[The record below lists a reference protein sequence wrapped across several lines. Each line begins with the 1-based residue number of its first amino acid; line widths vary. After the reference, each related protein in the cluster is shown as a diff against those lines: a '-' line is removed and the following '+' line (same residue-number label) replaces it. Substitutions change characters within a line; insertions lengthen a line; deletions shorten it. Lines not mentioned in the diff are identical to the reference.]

1 MRHLARSALALATLG
16 LLLTSRRAE
25 AAYDVLAGPCD
36 TNPLTCGVG
45 GVSFAKTDTL
55 PIDWHFD
62 TGWVPQGSPLSV
74 HIWADIW
81 ASTSVSLAGAL
92 QNQWPQA
99 MTITAPGRGEGGDFK
114 FHYGADFGAQAKID
128 VSVLGQHYTWQGDI
142 PYVPQFDLEV
152 KGDLL
157 FPSWGYAPGVGM
169 SGTTTPQTLATVS
182 ISDVVGS
189 SIPGIDGGFMLDVAV
204 GLNAKYTTNRLVVD
218 TTDGAAVAGG
228 PLTAADGQTSTPY
241 SNGSFLELDVHPE
254 GTVHYDGV
262 VHIIPTFY
270 VSLLGKNWQIPV
282 ADIPISFPIT
292 DVDWI
297 FDKQRVHFP
306 LPDLALTDTEIDFGD
321 VLVGE
326 TKSLDY
332 QMWNAGEAPVAAA
345 MTSSDDTLFPLL
357 QGTAGIDAGN
367 TTQGTVTFAPTEA
380 GDFTGEITVLSNDP
394 NAPTQVIKLKA
405 KAHTTKVPTKPP
417 PSDETTPDLNAD
429 GSCACRAAGEP
440 ESLGGVWV
448 AALGAAVLLG
458 RRRRR

>member
-1 MRHLARSALALATLG
+1 MRHLAKPALALATLG

-25 AAYDVLAGPCD
+25 AAYDVLALPCD
-36 TNPLTCGVG
+36 VDPLTCGVG
-45 GVSFAKTDTL
+45 AVSFSKTDTL

-92 QNQWPQA
+92 QNAWPKP
-99 MTITAPGRGEGGDFK
+99 MTLSAPGRSEGANFR

-128 VSVLGQHYTWQGDI
+128 VSVLGQHYSWLGDI

-152 KGDLL
+152 QDERV
-157 FPSWGYAPGVGM
+157 FDAWGYTPGISI
-169 SGTTTPQTLATVS
+169 SGATTPQTLATVS
-182 ISDVVGS
+182 ISDIVGS

-204 GLNAKYTTNRLVVD
+204 GLNANYVTHRIVVD
-218 TTDGAAVAGG
+218 TTDGNPVAGG
-228 PLTAADGQTSTPY
+228 PITAPDGLSSTPY
-241 SNGSFLELDVHPE
+241 TNGSFLELDVHPE

-270 VSLLGKNWQIPV
+270 VSLLGKDWQIPV

-292 DVDWI
+292 DVDWV

-306 LPDLALTDTEIDFGD
+306 LPDLALTDTELDFGD

-326 TKSLDY
+326 TVSLDY

-345 MTSSDDTLFPLL
+345 MQSSDDALFPLL

-367 TTQGTVTFAPTEA
+367 TAQGTVTFVPTDA
-380 GDFTGEITVLSNDP
+380 GDFTGSITVLSNDP
-394 NAPTQVIKLKA
+394 NAPTQLIKLKA
-405 KAHTTKVPTKPP
+405 KAHTTPEPTEPP
-417 PSDETTPDLNAD
+417 PDGGTTPAVNED
-429 GSCACRAAGEP
+429 GNCACRAAGE
-440 ESLGGVWV
+440 SGSSGGVWV
-448 AALGAAVLLG
+448 AALGVAALL